1 MGQYES
7 GVDSPQSERNADI
20 GTNIAGDE
28 ADGKMDGRPD
38 GWREAGRQPATK
50 KKERKR
56 ERRWEEE
63 GLTDVIRQRWKYIRT
78 SLKVV
83 MEAVKCRCKSV

>member
-50 KKERKR
+50 KKERKK
-56 ERRWEEE
+56 ERKKMGGGGVDGCNPAEVEIYQDQFK
-63 GLTDVIRQRWKYIRT
+63 GCHGGC
-78 SLKVV
+78 KV
-83 MEAVKCRCKSV
+83 SV